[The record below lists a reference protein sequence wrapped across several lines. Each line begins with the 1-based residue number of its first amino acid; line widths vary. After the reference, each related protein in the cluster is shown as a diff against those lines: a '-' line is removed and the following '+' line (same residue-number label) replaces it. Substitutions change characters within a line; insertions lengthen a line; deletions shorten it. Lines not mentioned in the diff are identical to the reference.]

1 MTAFVWYS
9 QRFDTRNR
17 REMHSACN
25 KDLADYTTRRTTP
38 APDPHQSTL
47 RRMCHLY
54 SAGLPAQCLV
64 KLQFRDR
71 LCIDTHIVQQL
82 IMPGFRCQFCR
93 LVKLKFRDQLTPCCE
108 LQPTAVQTPTLR
120 RRHQSPAAHASCGT
134 KHAGWPADP
143 VALMPPGT
151 VRSAPIMCTQATACW
166 PPDKLPLQ
174 ATVLPAHQSP
184 DSRTL
189 CRLPAARQF

>member
-1 MTAFVWYS
+1 
-9 QRFDTRNR
+9 
-17 REMHSACN
+17 MHNACN
-25 KDLADYTTRRTTP
+25 PELAAHTTRRTTP

-47 RRMCHLY
+47 CRMCHLY

-64 KLQFRDR
+64 ELQFRDR
-71 LCIDTHIVQQL
+71 LSINTGVVPQP
-82 IMPGFRCQFCR
+82 IMPRFRCQVFR
-93 LVKLKFRDQLTPCCE
+93 PVKLKFRDQLTSCCE
-108 LQPTAVQTPTLR
+108 LQPAAVQTPTLR
-120 RRHQSPAAHASCGT
+120 RRHQSPAAHATCGSKQT
-134 KHAGWPADP
+134 GWSNDP
-143 VALMPPGT
+143 VALRPPGT
-151 VRSAPIMCTQATACW
+151 VRSAPIMCTQATAYW